1 MNDLVSRKA
10 VLELLQGS
18 DVTGYKPSA
27 LREMVERLPGVPS
40 PAVGSWVQPHP
51 NTMARCSECGA
62 ASGGYEPEGK
72 LFCSACGARMDGGV
86 LSDPN

>member
-18 DVTGYKPSA
+18 DVTGNKPSA

-40 PAVGSWVQPHP
+40 PAAGSWVQPHP
-51 NTMARCSECGA
+51 NTMAACPVCGEHTGGFVTKGKRFCAVCGA
-62 ASGGYEPEGK
+62 K
-72 LFCSACGARMDGGV
+72 MDGGP
-86 LSDPN
+86 DG